1 MFPIKKNGTQ
11 NASLIFGSRRSQKG
25 QKLSSCSF
33 SCCDEDSGR
42 MITRYILATA
52 MSAWERRCQDA
63 AENQIP
69 VPPYRTLNC
78 WPSFFTER
86 TFNPGIRGVG
96 PVGLLSQKK
105 EKIKKIQE
113 SGQGPGHTT
122 DLAHIRSQD
131 YDNHRFLYYCSS

>member
-1 MFPIKKNGTQ
+1 
-11 NASLIFGSRRSQKG
+11 
-25 QKLSSCSF
+25 
-33 SCCDEDSGR
+33 
-42 MITRYILATA
+42 

-105 EKIKKIQE
+105 EKRKKKKQSRNPVKDQVTRLIWPTFE
-113 SGQGPGHTT
+113 VKTMIIIDSYTT
-122 DLAHIRSQD
+122 VVA
-131 YDNHRFLYYCSS
+131 N